1 MKNTNFVKNTLDT
14 IPKPKNDAKQIVGL
28 IKDKGRVTGYR
39 LSNNLD
45 VTKAEA
51 VSMAKNGD
59 IKGVGIAHRKD
70 NEYLKAIPNGS
81 ESDNLSSLPTVK

>member
-1 MKNTNFVKNTLDT
+1 MKNANFVKNTLDT

-70 NEYLKAIPNGS
+70 NEYLKAIPNGNQG
-81 ESDNLSSLPTVK
+81 DNLSSLPTVK